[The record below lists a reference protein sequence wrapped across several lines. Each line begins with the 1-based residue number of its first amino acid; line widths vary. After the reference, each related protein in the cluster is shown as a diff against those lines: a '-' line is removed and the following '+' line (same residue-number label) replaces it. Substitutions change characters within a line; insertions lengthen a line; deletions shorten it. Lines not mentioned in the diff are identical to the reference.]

1 MEVQCSLF
9 ADLSTSTNT
18 THCLKSCG
26 NSRLHSR
33 IARRVTRDNV
43 KESNFSFNSIF
54 FTYTFHL
61 FTKKKVWLLYINP
74 WIHYFISWNH
84 IFISQAVHYIKQ
96 TVYWVILFIQ
106 SSVEEVNIKQCGH
119 KEIQAKWDIW
129 IPCMTIRLIHPSKKM
144 R

>member
-1 MEVQCSLF
+1 MPFLGSLLVLILTLNW
-9 ADLSTSTNT
+9 DHQKRWKCNVLCLLIYQHPPTQHN
-18 THCLKSCG
+18 CLKSCG

-106 SSVEEVNIKQCGH
+106 SSVEVVNIK
-119 KEIQAKWDIW
+119 
-129 IPCMTIRLIHPSKKM
+129 
-144 R
+144 